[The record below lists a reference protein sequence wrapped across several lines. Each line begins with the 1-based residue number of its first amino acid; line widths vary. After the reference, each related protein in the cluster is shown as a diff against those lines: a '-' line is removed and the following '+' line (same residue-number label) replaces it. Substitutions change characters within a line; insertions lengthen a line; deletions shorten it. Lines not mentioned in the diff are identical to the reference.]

1 MMRTDKYFAFFCI
14 LCLFCQPVLARCKGR
29 LADLH
34 PFERAVLVVKF
45 FEGIHGKGCYPYVGY
60 GHRILKNEKY
70 TAEMTERQADTLLR
84 ADLMKRF
91 EYFKRYGRKD
101 AWLLTLLSY
110 NVGVGRIIGNEKHH
124 KSRLLQKIEAGDR
137 NFYNEYISFCRYKGK
152 ILPGLLKRRKV
163 EFELFFVP

>member
-45 FEGIHGKGCYPYVGY
+45 FEGIHGKDCYPYVGY

-70 TAEMTERQADTLLR
+70 TAEMTKRQADDLLR
-84 ADLMKRF
+84 EDLMKRF

-124 KSRLLQKIEAGDR
+124 KSRLLQK
-137 NFYNEYISFCRYKGK
+137 N
-152 ILPGLLKRRKV
+152 
-163 EFELFFVP
+163 